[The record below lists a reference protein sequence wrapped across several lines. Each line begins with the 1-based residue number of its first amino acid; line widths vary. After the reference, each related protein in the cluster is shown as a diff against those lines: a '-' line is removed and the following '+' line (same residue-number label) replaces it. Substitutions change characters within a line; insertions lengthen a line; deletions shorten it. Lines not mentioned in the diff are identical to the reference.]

1 MKEEIYNYITKLQNQ
16 ISMEKKEKHLK
27 AQAFRE
33 RIAMPTQR
41 KSAIMELVSKSEFSE
56 VDRVYLD
63 VLFQKTSYISGC
75 QHEYRLLIIKLRT
88 IGESTL
94 SEKISTFEK
103 RL

>member
-1 MKEEIYNYITKLQNQ
+1 
-16 ISMEKKEKHLK
+16 MEKKEKHLK

-41 KSAIMELVSKSEFSE
+41 KSAIMELVSKSEFSAT
-56 VDRVYLD
+56 DRIHLV

-88 IGESTL
+88 LGEEAL

-103 RL
+103 RLS